1 MKSVKEILDTKGH
14 DFWHVEPQSTV
25 FDAIKLMAD
34 KEIGSVLVIENGTIV
49 GIITERDYARKVIL
63 EGKSSPQLPVTEVMS
78 TKVLYARPDQSVEE
92 CMALMTDKRVRHLPV
107 MRNGSILGVVSI
119 GDLVKEV
126 ITEQQFTIKQ
136 LENSIAG

>member
-14 DFWHVEPQSTV
+14 DFWHVEPTGTV

-49 GIITERDYARKVIL
+49 GIVTERDYARKVIL
-63 EGKSSPQLPVTEVMS
+63 EGKSSPRLPVTEVMS

-107 MRNGSILGVVSI
+107 MDHGSILGVVSI

-136 LENSIAG
+136 LENYIAG

>member
-1 MKSVKEILDTKGH
+1 MKSVKEILDMKGH
-14 DFWHVEPQSTV
+14 DYWHVAPQSTV

-34 KEIGSVLVIENGTIV
+34 KEVGSVLVMDNGTIV

-63 EGKSSPQLPVTEVMS
+63 EGKSSPRLPVTEVMS

-92 CMALMTDKRVRHLPV
+92 CMALVTDKRVRHLPV
-107 MRNGSILGVVSI
+107 MDNGDILGVVSI

-136 LENSIAG
+136 LENYIAG